1 MIKNIA
7 IEDIRSE
14 ALKIMRNTY
23 TELGQSPDA
32 LKLTSISY
40 SLAEDLIRDFSKMEM
55 RDIWEAFRIGVRQ
68 SEVFHITVKSY
79 YKWIKDHRQIIWD
92 NETIEPNMQDKRLN
106 YRTRQGTGMKRINI
120 KDIKLLKQ

>member
-1 MIKNIA
+1 MIKNIE

-23 TELGQSPDA
+23 IELGQSPDA

-40 SLAEDLIRDFSKMEM
+40 SLADDLSRDFKKMEM

-68 SEVFHITVKSY
+68 TEVFHITVKSY
-79 YKWIKDHRQIIWD
+79 YKWIEDHRQIIWN

-106 YRTRQGTGMKRINI
+106 YRTRKGTGMKRINI
-120 KDIKLLKQ
+120 KDIKQLR

>member
-7 IEDIRSE
+7 IEEIRSE
-14 ALKIMRNTY
+14 ALNIMRNTY
-23 TELGQSPDA
+23 IELGQSPDA

-40 SLAEDLIRDFSKMEM
+40 SLADDLSRDFKKMEM

-68 SEVFHITVKSY
+68 TEVFHITVKSY
-79 YKWIKDHRQIIWD
+79 YKWIEDHRQIIWD
-92 NETIEPNMQDKRLN
+92 NERIEPNMQDKRLN

-120 KDIKLLKQ
+120 KDIKQLR

>member
-1 MIKNIA
+1 MINNIP

-23 TELGQSPDA
+23 IELGQSPDA

-40 SLAEDLIRDFSKMEM
+40 SLADDLSRDFKKMEM

-68 SEVFHITVKSY
+68 TEVFHITVKSY
-79 YKWIKDHRQIIWD
+79 YKWIEDHRQIIWN

-120 KDIKLLKQ
+120 KDIKQLR

>member
-23 TELGQSPDA
+23 IELGQSPDA

-40 SLAEDLIRDFSKMEM
+40 SLADDLSRDFKKMEM

-68 SEVFHITVKSY
+68 TEVFHITVKSY
-79 YKWIKDHRQIIWD
+79 YKWIEDHRQIIWN

-106 YRTRQGTGMKRINI
+106 YRTRKGTGMKRINI
-120 KDIKLLKQ
+120 KDIKQLR

>member
-55 RDIWEAFRIGVRQ
+55 RDIWESFRIGVRQ

-79 YKWIKDHRQIIWD
+79 YKWITDHRQIIWD

-106 YRTRQGTGMKRINI
+106 YRSRNGAGIQRLSEVSTKLI
-120 KDIKLLKQ
+120 K

>member
-1 MIKNIA
+1 MINNIP

-23 TELGQSPDA
+23 IELGQSPDA

-40 SLAEDLIRDFSKMEM
+40 SLADDLSRDFKKMEM

-68 SEVFHITVKSY
+68 TEVFHITVKSY
-79 YKWIKDHRQIIWD
+79 YKWIEDHRQIIWN

-106 YRTRQGTGMKRINI
+106 YRTRKGTGMKRINI
-120 KDIKLLKQ
+120 KDIKQLR

>member
-55 RDIWEAFRIGVRQ
+55 RDIWESFRIGVRQ

-79 YKWIKDHRQIIWD
+79 YKWITDHRQIIWD

-120 KDIKLLKQ
+120 KDIKLLKL

>member
-120 KDIKLLKQ
+120 KDIKQLR

>member
-1 MIKNIA
+1 MIKNIS

-23 TELGQSPDA
+23 RELGQSPDA

-40 SLAEDLIRDFSKMEM
+40 SLADDLSRDFKKMEM

-68 SEVFHITVKSY
+68 TEVFHITVKSY
-79 YKWIKDHRQIIWD
+79 YKWIKDHQQIIWN
-92 NETIEPNMQDKRLN
+92 NEKIEPNMQDKRLN
-106 YRTRQGTGMKRINI
+106 YRTRQGTGMKRLNI

>member
-68 SEVFHITVKSY
+68 TEVFHITVKTY
-79 YKWIKDHRQIIWD
+79 YKWIKDHQQIIWN
-92 NETIEPNMQDKRLN
+92 NETVEEYRQDKRLQ
-106 YRTRQGTGMKRINI
+106 YRSRKGTGMKRLNINST
-120 KDIKLLKQ
+120 KQIG